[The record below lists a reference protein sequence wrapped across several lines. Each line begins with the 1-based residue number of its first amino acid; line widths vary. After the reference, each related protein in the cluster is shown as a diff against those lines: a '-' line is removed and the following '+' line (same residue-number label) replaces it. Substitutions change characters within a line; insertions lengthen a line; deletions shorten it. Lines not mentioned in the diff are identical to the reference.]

1 MRAFIAI
8 PFPEDVRAS
17 LAKFQ
22 DQLKPCGAS
31 IAWVAP
37 ENIHLTLKFLGD
49 ITNEQKAAMAA
60 ELKGIAAQTQ
70 AFTMELGE
78 VGVFPS
84 PAAPR
89 VVWVG
94 LKQGTEQTTALA
106 GQLEQAARKLGLR
119 SEERPFSA
127 HATLGRVRTPRSKTP
142 LMKGLERASWQP
154 APAWTASHVI
164 LYRSDLSS
172 YGPKYSVLSVV
183 CMSSYAY

>member
-17 LAKFQ
+17 LAAFQ

-37 ENIHLTLKFLGD
+37 ENLHLTLKFLGD
-49 ITNEQKAAMAA
+49 ITDEQKTAMEG
-60 ELKGIAAQTQ
+60 ELKRIASQTP

-84 PAAPR
+84 PDAPR

-94 LKQGTEQTTALA
+94 LKQGTEHVTALA

-142 LMKGLERASWQP
+142 LMKGLERAPWQMSRG
-154 APAWTASHVI
+154 WTVDHVT
-164 LYRSDLSS
+164 LYQSELSATGAH
-172 YGPKYSVLSVV
+172 YTALAELYLID
-183 CMSSYAY
+183 

>member
-8 PFPEDVRAS
+8 DLPEDARAA

-22 DQLKPCGAS
+22 DQLKPCGADV
-31 IAWVAP
+31 AWVKP
-37 ENIHLTLKFLGD
+37 DNIHLTLKFLGD
-49 ITNEQKAAMAA
+49 ITDEQKDAMAA
-60 ELKGIAAQTQ
+60 ELARIAAQTP

-94 LKQGTEQTTALA
+94 LKQGTEEATALA
-106 GQLEQAARKLGLR
+106 GQLEQAAHKLGLKAEDR
-119 SEERPFSA
+119 AYSA
-127 HATLGRVRTPRSKTP
+127 HVTLGRVRTPRSRTP

-154 APAWTASHVI
+154 CPAWSVNHVTLYQSHLLAQGARYTQLI
-164 LYRSDLSS
+164 SATL
-172 YGPKYSVLSVV
+172 K
-183 CMSSYAY
+183 